1 LPIGYFLNMLRVG
14 LALNEVKGRRFGGFT
29 GRGMGDE
36 DFERWVNEL
45 GLEAQESVKLLLIL

>member
-1 LPIGYFLNMLRVG
+1 MLRVG

-29 GRGMGDE
+29 GRGRGDE

>member
-1 LPIGYFLNMLRVG
+1 MLRVC
-14 LALNEVKGRRFGGFT
+14 LALNEVKGRRFCGFT
-29 GRGMGDE
+29 GRGRGDE